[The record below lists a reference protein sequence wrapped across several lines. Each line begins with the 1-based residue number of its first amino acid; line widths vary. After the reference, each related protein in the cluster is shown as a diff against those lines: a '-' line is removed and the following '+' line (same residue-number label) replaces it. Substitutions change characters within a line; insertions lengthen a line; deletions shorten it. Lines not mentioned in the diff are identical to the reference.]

1 MTCLTIYFR
10 DLLDEDHRTS
20 GKISKQMNM
29 FGERIMQ
36 TEEIGAALMKA
47 LQVDRNGAVYVV
59 NGNLPIIQ
67 WPAFE
72 NALLMSFLILGR
84 ILAL

>member
-1 MTCLTIYFR
+1 
-10 DLLDEDHRTS
+10 
-20 GKISKQMNM
+20 M

-47 LQVDRNGAVYVV
+47 LQVDRNGAVYIV
-59 NGNLPIIQ
+59 NCNSPVIQ

-72 NALLMSFLILGR
+72 NPLIMSFLILGR